1 MRVYKVLIKFSTAF
15 LLLAFLLL
23 IIKPEEELSILSS
36 TVCSVLVALAAIVV
50 KIQEKFV
57 RKCNKKHLSFNTK
70 YRIEVYREAKILL
83 EFDRYK
89 YICTAIRGAL
99 IVRGIHM
106 HIKSTSTYFPEIIW
120 DEEVE
125 RSKEN
130 YMKFLD
136 DTINELKKR
145 RYKCLEN

>member
-1 MRVYKVLIKFSTAF
+1 MRLYKALIIFSIVF
-15 LLLAFLLL
+15 LLTGYFLFIIFPEDIIAPFSCIICSAFT
-23 IIKPEEELSILSS
+23 SS
-36 TVCSVLVALAAIVV
+36 AAIVV
-50 KIQEKFV
+50 MIQEKFIN
-57 RKCNKKHLSFNTK
+57 KYNKKHLSFNTK
-70 YRIEVYREAKILL
+70 YRIEIYGEAKILL

-99 IVRGIHM
+99 ISRGIHM

-130 YMKFLD
+130 YIKFLD
-136 DTINELKKR
+136 DTINELKK
-145 RYKCLEN
+145 EV